1 MTTIEMARRLAE
13 LGQAEKACEGF
24 ALALRTQEDLS
35 PADKMEAALFVLQ
48 LGGDYTLSYRALLEL
63 NRQGEYREESAAV
76 MTEAFY
82 EPNEKL
88 LRSHYENNCKLLRK
102 YPYLFRKDFLPFEEL
117 PVRFYPFDDKSFVP
131 CRDGAFGE
139 VTDYSEPVVTRNF
152 FCNLDDPILAKD
164 VYSQYELEYLND
176 NVRPSE
182 WVGRENHI
190 YLHYTDW
197 AEFCAHLQ
205 VLNLRKLLEGKKL
218 VFLIEEELSQYP
230 IDFKERFGLDYSQ
243 YPVKPLGVREINRL
257 VWQTQLSYHN
267 GGDFF
272 NEVLDGHPNMV
283 CTSSIMYET
292 LQAIFKD
299 VAETLDDARN
309 SREIAEVFDSNDWG
323 NASMIQELFRMRDRT
338 DKDIMVA
345 YFFRDEEHTH
355 TLDPAARITP
365 AIMLQPHFGYFLTNM
380 AGDSQGRAI
389 MTSTQFDEIFNSPI
403 FKNFKYIKTFTPMR
417 RITTSYAAAIRFMA
431 NQPEY
436 LPNGKVGVVH
446 DEVLARVSFR
456 GFMKDPQERIFKD
469 SVVVRFEDA
478 KLNPTATFRAL
489 TEFLDLPYTE
499 SMTYCSFN
507 GQRMEA
513 YSEDGTAEGFD
524 TEAVYR
530 THDEFAT
537 DAERCYIEYFLRDA
551 YEYYGYDFHYY
562 KGESMDKE
570 RVEEL
575 IRGFS
580 VIDHYMLTTMR
591 LGYLKAVEYNRK
603 EDQEAGL
610 SPDYPET
617 VEEEAERITKEK
629 MEEAD
634 AKRKFVADLLMK
646 GITLVNM
653 NGRQLQFI
661 PVLKLDPALMERP
674 MYH

>member
-102 YPYLFRKDFLPFEEL
+102 YPYLFRKGFLPFEEL

-152 FCNLDDPILAKD
+152 FYNLDDPILAKD

-218 VFLIEEELSQYP
+218 VFLIAEELSLYP
-230 IDFKERFGLDYSQ
+230 IDFKERFGVDYSQ

-257 VWQTQLSYHN
+257 IWHSQLSYHN

-272 NEVLDGHPNMV
+272 NEVLDGHPNLIS
-283 CTSSIMYET
+283 TSSIMNET
-292 LQAIFKD
+292 METMFEDIRS
-299 VAETLDDARN
+299 TLDDASS
-309 SREIAEVFDSNDWG
+309 SREVAEVFDTEDWG
-323 NASMIQELFRMRDRT
+323 NPAMIQELYRLRDRT
-338 DKDIMVA
+338 DKDILVA
-345 YFFRDEEHTH
+345 FLCRKDEFLRC
-355 TLDPAARITP
+355 LDPASRIVP
-365 AIMLQPHFGYFLTNM
+365 AIMYQPHFGYNATNLV
-380 AGDSQGRAI
+380 GDAQGRAI
-389 MTSTQFDEIFNSPI
+389 MTSTQYDTLSQSPV

-417 RITTSYAAAIRFMA
+417 RVTTSYGATIRFMA
-431 NQPEY
+431 SQPER
-436 LPNGKVGVVH
+436 LPSGNVGVVK
-446 DEVLARVSFR
+446 DEVVVRTTFR
-456 GFMKDPQERIFKD
+456 GYLVDESQRLFRD

-478 KLNPTATFRAL
+478 KLNPNATFHAL
-489 TEFLDLPYTE
+489 AEFLDLPYAD
-499 SMTYCSFN
+499 SMKYCSYN
-507 GQRMEA
+507 GERMEDF
-513 YSEDGTAEGFD
+513 YGDGSAENFSTD
-524 TEAVYR
+524 AVYR
-530 THDEFAT
+530 VYEEFAT
-537 DAERCYIEYFLRDA
+537 PAERCFIEYFLRDA
-551 YEYYGYDFHYY
+551 YKYYGYEFQYY
-562 KGESMDKE
+562 DGQPVDED
-570 RVEEL
+570 RVREW
-575 IRGFS
+575 IQHFD
-580 VIDHYMLTTMR
+580 IINHYMRKTIHLA
-591 LGYLKAVEYNRK
+591 YLDAAQLSRQQQPTAEYT
-603 EDQEAGL
+603 QTA
-610 SPDYPET
+610 
-617 VEEEAERITKEK
+617 EEEAEEKTRIY
-629 MEEAD
+629 MDDAD
-634 AKRKFVADLLMK
+634 ERRMFVAKLLMK
-646 GITLVNM
+646 GLTFVNLEGQPM
-653 NGRQLQFI
+653 KYT
-661 PVLKLDPALMERP
+661 PMLKLDPALMERP